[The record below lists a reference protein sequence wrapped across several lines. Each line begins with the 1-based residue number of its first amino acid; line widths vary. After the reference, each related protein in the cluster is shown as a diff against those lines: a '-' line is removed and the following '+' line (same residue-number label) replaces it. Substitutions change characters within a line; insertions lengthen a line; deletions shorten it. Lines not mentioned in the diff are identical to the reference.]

1 MTWRALNPWSDLAGL
16 PRDSWLLALATL
28 VNRAGTMVIPFLAL
42 HFTRNLGFSAGQ
54 AGLALAAY
62 GVVSLLTSPF
72 AGRLSDRV
80 GSQRILTL
88 SLFLGGLGFWALPLL
103 RTLPQ
108 VLAGMVVLSA
118 VSEAMRPATLALV
131 SDLAPPE
138 LRRQAFALNRLA
150 INLGMS
156 VGPALGGFLAARSFA
171 TLFWVDGATSIAASL
186 VLLVFPLRVGSVESH
201 AAAPPSLGAIA
212 DRRLRYVILCLLPV
226 ILVFFQHEGP
236 MPVWMVEDLG
246 MPTQNFGLLFTI
258 NTLLIVFLEVRLN
271 GLTAHWSPARAGDRL
286 GAVHRRVRCPGLP
299 DHLLGGGG
307 HGGGLDLRGDDPLS
321 RHRGV
326 RLGARPAD
334 APGRVHGLLLD
345 DLRHRLHSRPV
356 GGAERAGGR
365 GRPDAVA
372 RVPRGGNGVH
382 VAARADPRRGCR
394 GRPRARRRPGLSPNA
409 GAPPRASAGV
419 PLGTGG

>member
-16 PRDSWLLALATL
+16 PRDSWMLALATL

-54 AGLALAAY
+54 AGMALAVY

-80 GSQRILTL
+80 GAQRILTL

-108 VLAGMVVLSA
+108 VVVGMVVLSA

-138 LRRQAFALNRLA
+138 LRRQAYALNRLA

-156 VGPALGGFLAARSFA
+156 VGPALGGFLAARSFE
-171 TLFWVDGATSIAASL
+171 TLFWVDGATSLAAAM
-186 VLLVFPLRVGSVESH
+186 VLLLFPLRLGSVESH

-212 DRRLRYVILCLLPV
+212 DRRLRFVILCLLPV
-226 ILVFFQHEGP
+226 ILVFFQHEGA
-236 MPVWMVEDLG
+236 MPVWMVEVLG

-271 GLTAHWSPARAGDRL
+271 GLTAHWSPARALSVGSALCTVGFGALAFLTSYWGVVATVVIWTFGEMILFPSTAAYVSDLAPASRRGEYMGFYSMTFGIGFTL
-286 GAVHRRVRCPGLP
+286 GPWAGLSV
-299 DHLLGGGG
+299 LEAA
-307 HGGGLDLRGDDPLS
+307 
-321 RHRGV
+321 
-326 RLGARPAD
+326 GARTLWLACLAVGTVSTLLLARIRPESAAPIAARVA
-334 APGRVHGLLLD
+334 APG
-345 DLRHRLHSRPV
+345 
-356 GGAERAGGR
+356 
-365 GRPDAVA
+365 
-372 RVPRGGNGVH
+372 
-382 VAARADPRRGCR
+382 
-394 GRPRARRRPGLSPNA
+394 
-409 GAPPRASAGV
+409 
-419 PLGTGG
+419 

>member
-54 AGLALAAY
+54 AGLALAVY
-62 GVVSLLTSPF
+62 GIVSLATSPF
-72 AGRLSDRV
+72 AGRLADRV

-88 SLFLGGLGFWALPLL
+88 SLFLGGLGFFALPLL

-108 VLAGMVVLSA
+108 VLVGMVVLSA

-156 VGPALGGFLAARSFA
+156 VGPALGGFLAAHSFQM
-171 TLFWVDGATSIAASL
+171 LFWVDGATSIAAAL
-186 VLLVFPLRVGSVESH
+186 VLLLFPLRVESVESH
-201 AAAPPSLGAIA
+201 AGAPPSLGAIA

-226 ILVFFQHEGP
+226 LLVFFQHEGA

-246 MPTQNFGLLFTI
+246 MPTQNFGLLFTV

-271 GLTAHWSPARAGDRL
+271 GLTAHWSPARSLSVGSALCTVGFGALAFLASYWGVVATVVIWTFGEMILFPSTAAYVSELAPPARRGEYMGFYSMTFGIGFTLGPWAGL
-286 GAVHRRVRCPGLP
+286 S
-299 DHLLGGGG
+299 LLEAA
-307 HGGGLDLRGDDPLS
+307 
-321 RHRGV
+321 
-326 RLGARPAD
+326 GARTLWLACL
-334 APGRVHGLLLD
+334 AVGTVSTLLL
-345 DLRHRLHSRPV
+345 
-356 GGAERAGGR
+356 
-365 GRPDAVA
+365 A
-372 RVPRGGNGVH
+372 RIRSESAAP
-382 VAARADPRRGCR
+382 VAARVA
-394 GRPRARRRPGLSPNA
+394 APG
-409 GAPPRASAGV
+409 
-419 PLGTGG
+419 

>member
-54 AGLALAAY
+54 AGMALAVY
-62 GVVSLLTSPF
+62 GVVSLLISPF
-72 AGRLSDRV
+72 AGRLADRV

-108 VLAGMVVLSA
+108 VLVGMMVLSA

-131 SDLAPPE
+131 SDLAPPA

-156 VGPALGGFLAARSFA
+156 VGPALGGFLAARSFE
-171 TLFWVDGATSIAASL
+171 TLFWVDGATSIAAAL
-186 VLLVFPLRVGSVESH
+186 VLLLFPLRVDSVESH

-212 DRRLRYVILCLLPV
+212 DRRLRYVILCLLPA
-226 ILVFFQHEGP
+226 ILVFFQHDGA

-271 GLTAHWSPARAGDRL
+271 GLTAHWSPARAMSVGSALCTVGFGALAFLSSYWGVVATVVVWTFGEMILFPSTAAYVSELAPPARRGEYMGFYSMTFGIGFTL
-286 GAVHRRVRCPGLP
+286 GPWAGLSV
-299 DHLLGGGG
+299 LEAA
-307 HGGGLDLRGDDPLS
+307 
-321 RHRGV
+321 
-326 RLGARPAD
+326 GARTLWLACLAVGTVSTVLLARIRPESA
-334 APGRVHGLLLD
+334 AP
-345 DLRHRLHSRPV
+345 
-356 GGAERAGGR
+356 
-365 GRPDAVA
+365 
-372 RVPRGGNGVH
+372 
-382 VAARADPRRGCR
+382 VAARIVA
-394 GRPRARRRPGLSPNA
+394 PG
-409 GAPPRASAGV
+409 
-419 PLGTGG
+419 

>member
-271 GLTAHWSPARAGDRL
+271 GLTAHWSPARALATGSALCTVGFGALAFLTTYWGVVATVVVWTFGEMILFPATAAYVSELAPPTRRGEYMGFYSMTFGIGFTL
-286 GAVHRRVRCPGLP
+286 GPWAGLSVLEAAGARTLWLACLAVGTVSTL
-299 DHLLGGGG
+299 LLG
-307 HGGGLDLRGDDPLS
+307 RI
-321 RHRGV
+321 RV
-326 RLGARPAD
+326 EGAAAVPARVA
-334 APGRVHGLLLD
+334 APG
-345 DLRHRLHSRPV
+345 
-356 GGAERAGGR
+356 
-365 GRPDAVA
+365 
-372 RVPRGGNGVH
+372 
-382 VAARADPRRGCR
+382 
-394 GRPRARRRPGLSPNA
+394 
-409 GAPPRASAGV
+409 
-419 PLGTGG
+419 

>member
-54 AGLALAAY
+54 AGLALAVY
-62 GVVSLLTSPF
+62 GIVSLLTSPF
-72 AGRLSDRV
+72 AGRLADRV

-88 SLFLGGLGFWALPLL
+88 SLFLGGLGFWVLPLL

-108 VLAGMVVLSA
+108 VLGGMVVLSA

-156 VGPALGGFLAARSFA
+156 VGPALGGFLAARSFQ
-171 TLFWVDGATSIAASL
+171 TLFWVDGATSIAAAL
-186 VLLVFPLRVGSVESH
+186 VLLLFPLRVGVVESH
-201 AAAPPSLGAIA
+201 AGAPPSLGAIA

-226 ILVFFQHEGP
+226 LLVFFQHEGA

-246 MPTQNFGLLFTI
+246 MPTQNFGLLFTV

-271 GLTAHWSPARAGDRL
+271 GLTAYWSPARSLSVGSALCTIGFGALAFLTSYWGVLATVVIWTFGEMILFPSTAAYVSELAPPSRRGEYMGFYSMTFGIGFTLGPWAGL
-286 GAVHRRVRCPGLP
+286 SVLEAAGARTLWIACLAVGTVSTF
-299 DHLLGGGG
+299 LLG
-307 HGGGLDLRGDDPLS
+307 RIRSEAPAP
-321 RHRGV
+321 V
-326 RLGARPAD
+326 TARVV
-334 APGRVHGLLLD
+334 APG
-345 DLRHRLHSRPV
+345 
-356 GGAERAGGR
+356 
-365 GRPDAVA
+365 
-372 RVPRGGNGVH
+372 
-382 VAARADPRRGCR
+382 
-394 GRPRARRRPGLSPNA
+394 
-409 GAPPRASAGV
+409 
-419 PLGTGG
+419 

>member
-271 GLTAHWSPARAGDRL
+271 GLTAHWSPARALATGSALCTVGFGALAFLTTYWGVVATVVVWTFGEMILFPATAAYVSELAPPTRRGEYMGFYSMTFGIGFTL
-286 GAVHRRVRCPGLP
+286 GPWAGLSVLEAAGARTMWLACLAVGTVSTL
-299 DHLLGGGG
+299 LLG
-307 HGGGLDLRGDDPLS
+307 RI
-321 RHRGV
+321 RV
-326 RLGARPAD
+326 EGAAAVPARVA
-334 APGRVHGLLLD
+334 APG
-345 DLRHRLHSRPV
+345 
-356 GGAERAGGR
+356 
-365 GRPDAVA
+365 
-372 RVPRGGNGVH
+372 
-382 VAARADPRRGCR
+382 
-394 GRPRARRRPGLSPNA
+394 
-409 GAPPRASAGV
+409 
-419 PLGTGG
+419 

>member
-271 GLTAHWSPARAGDRL
+271 GLTAHWSPARALATGSALCTVGFGALAFLTTYWGVVATVVVWTFGEMILFPATAAYVSELAPPTRRGEYMGFYSMTFGIGFTL
-286 GAVHRRVRCPGLP
+286 GPWAGLSVLEAAGARTLWLACLAVGTVSTV
-299 DHLLGGGG
+299 LLG
-307 HGGGLDLRGDDPLS
+307 RI
-321 RHRGV
+321 
-326 RLGARPAD
+326 RLEGATPVPARVA
-334 APGRVHGLLLD
+334 APG
-345 DLRHRLHSRPV
+345 
-356 GGAERAGGR
+356 
-365 GRPDAVA
+365 
-372 RVPRGGNGVH
+372 
-382 VAARADPRRGCR
+382 
-394 GRPRARRRPGLSPNA
+394 
-409 GAPPRASAGV
+409 
-419 PLGTGG
+419 

>member
-54 AGLALAAY
+54 AGMALAAY

-80 GSQRILTL
+80 GSQRILTV
-88 SLFLGGLGFWALPLL
+88 SLFLGGIGFWALPLL
-103 RTLPQ
+103 HTLPQ

-131 SDLAPPE
+131 SDLAPVP

-156 VGPALGGFLAARSFA
+156 VGPALGGFLAAHSFQM
-171 TLFWVDGATSIAASL
+171 LFWVDGATSIAASL

-236 MPVWMVEDLG
+236 LPVWMVEDLG
-246 MPTQNFGLLFTI
+246 LATQTFGLLFTI

-271 GLTAHWSPARAGDRL
+271 GLTAHWSPGRALSVGSALCTVGFGALAVLTSTWGIVATVVVWTFGEMILFPATAAYVSELAPPARRGEYMGFYSMTFGIGFTLGPWAGL
-286 GAVHRRVRCPGLP
+286 NVLEAA
-299 DHLLGGGG
+299 
-307 HGGGLDLRGDDPLS
+307 
-321 RHRGV
+321 
-326 RLGARPAD
+326 GARTLWVACLAVGTLSTLLLARIRVGSQAPVPAPVV
-334 APGRVHGLLLD
+334 APG
-345 DLRHRLHSRPV
+345 
-356 GGAERAGGR
+356 
-365 GRPDAVA
+365 
-372 RVPRGGNGVH
+372 
-382 VAARADPRRGCR
+382 
-394 GRPRARRRPGLSPNA
+394 
-409 GAPPRASAGV
+409 
-419 PLGTGG
+419 

>member
-54 AGLALAAY
+54 AGLALAVY
-62 GVVSLLTSPF
+62 GIVSLLTSPF
-72 AGRLSDRV
+72 AGRLADRV

-88 SLFLGGLGFWALPLL
+88 SLFLGGLGFWVLPLL

-108 VLAGMVVLSA
+108 VLGGMVVLSA

-156 VGPALGGFLAARSFA
+156 VGPALGGFLAARSFQ
-171 TLFWVDGATSIAASL
+171 TLFWVDGATSIAAAL
-186 VLLVFPLRVGSVESH
+186 VLLLFPLRVGVVESH
-201 AAAPPSLGAIA
+201 AGAPPSLGAIA

-226 ILVFFQHEGP
+226 LLVFFQHEGA

-246 MPTQNFGLLFTI
+246 MPTQNFGLLFTV

-271 GLTAHWSPARAGDRL
+271 GLTAYWSPARSLSVGSALCTIGFGALAFLTSYWGVLATVVIWTFGEMILFPSTAAYVSELAPPSRRGEYMGFYSMSFGIGFTLGPWAGL
-286 GAVHRRVRCPGLP
+286 SVLEAAGARTLWIACLAVGTVSTF
-299 DHLLGGGG
+299 LLG
-307 HGGGLDLRGDDPLS
+307 RIRSEAPAP
-321 RHRGV
+321 V
-326 RLGARPAD
+326 TARVV
-334 APGRVHGLLLD
+334 APG
-345 DLRHRLHSRPV
+345 
-356 GGAERAGGR
+356 
-365 GRPDAVA
+365 
-372 RVPRGGNGVH
+372 
-382 VAARADPRRGCR
+382 
-394 GRPRARRRPGLSPNA
+394 
-409 GAPPRASAGV
+409 
-419 PLGTGG
+419 

>member
-16 PRDSWLLALATL
+16 TRDSWLLALATL

-54 AGLALAAY
+54 AGLALAVY
-62 GVVSLLTSPF
+62 GIVSLLTSPF
-72 AGRLSDRV
+72 AGRLADRV

-108 VLAGMVVLSA
+108 VLAGMVVLSG

-156 VGPALGGFLAARSFA
+156 VGPALGGFLAAHSFQ
-171 TLFWVDGATSIAASL
+171 TLFWVDGATSIAAAL
-186 VLLVFPLRVGSVESH
+186 VLFLFPLRAHSVEAH
-201 AAAPPSLGAIA
+201 AGGTTSLGAIA
-212 DRRLRYVILCLLPV
+212 DRRLRYVILCLLP
-226 ILVFFQHEGP
+226 ILLVFFQHEGA
-236 MPVWMVEDLG
+236 MPLWMVEELG

-271 GLTAHWSPARAGDRL
+271 GLTAHWS
-286 GAVHRRVRCPGLP
+286 
-299 DHLLGGGG
+299 
-307 HGGGLDLRGDDPLS
+307 
-321 RHRGV
+321 
-326 RLGARPAD
+326 
-334 APGRVHGLLLD
+334 
-345 DLRHRLHSRPV
+345 
-356 GGAERAGGR
+356 
-365 GRPDAVA
+365 
-372 RVPRGGNGVH
+372 
-382 VAARADPRRGCR
+382 AARALSVGSALCTVGFGALAFLTSYWGVVTTVVIWTFGEMILFPSTSAYVSELAPPARRGEYM
-394 GRPRARRRPGLSPNA
+394 GFYSMTFGIGFTLGPWAGLNVLEAA
-409 GAPPRASAGV
+409 GARTLWLACLV
-419 PLGTGG
+419 VGTLSTLLLARIRSESPAPVATRVVAPG

>member
-118 VSEAMRPATLALV
+118 VSEAMRPDTLALV

-271 GLTAHWSPARAGDRL
+271 GLTAHWSPARALATGSALCTVGFGALAFLTTYWGVVATVVVWTFGEMILFPATAAYVSELAPPTRRGEYMGFYSMTFGIGFTL
-286 GAVHRRVRCPGLP
+286 GPWAGLSVLEAAGARTLWLACLAVGTVSTL
-299 DHLLGGGG
+299 LLG
-307 HGGGLDLRGDDPLS
+307 RI
-321 RHRGV
+321 RV
-326 RLGARPAD
+326 EGAAAVPARVA
-334 APGRVHGLLLD
+334 APG
-345 DLRHRLHSRPV
+345 
-356 GGAERAGGR
+356 
-365 GRPDAVA
+365 
-372 RVPRGGNGVH
+372 
-382 VAARADPRRGCR
+382 
-394 GRPRARRRPGLSPNA
+394 
-409 GAPPRASAGV
+409 
-419 PLGTGG
+419 

>member
-54 AGLALAAY
+54 AGMALAVY
-62 GVVSLLTSPF
+62 GVISLLTSPF

-108 VLAGMVVLSA
+108 VLVGMVVLSA

-156 VGPALGGFLAARSFA
+156 VGPALGGFLAARSFE

-186 VLLVFPLRVGSVESH
+186 VLLFFPLRINSVESH
-201 AAAPPSLGAIA
+201 AAAPPSLGAVA

-226 ILVFFQHEGP
+226 ILVFFQHEGA

-271 GLTAHWSPARAGDRL
+271 GLTAHWSPARALSVGSALCTVGFGALAFLTSYWGVVATVVVWTFGEMILFPSTAAYVSELAPPTRRGEYMGFYSMTFGIGFTL
-286 GAVHRRVRCPGLP
+286 GPWAGLS
-299 DHLLGGGG
+299 LLEAA
-307 HGGGLDLRGDDPLS
+307 
-321 RHRGV
+321 
-326 RLGARPAD
+326 GARTLWLACFAVGTVSTLLLARLRPESPAPVASRIV
-334 APGRVHGLLLD
+334 APG
-345 DLRHRLHSRPV
+345 
-356 GGAERAGGR
+356 
-365 GRPDAVA
+365 
-372 RVPRGGNGVH
+372 
-382 VAARADPRRGCR
+382 
-394 GRPRARRRPGLSPNA
+394 
-409 GAPPRASAGV
+409 
-419 PLGTGG
+419 

>member
-54 AGLALAAY
+54 AGLALAVY
-62 GVVSLLTSPF
+62 GIVSLLTSPF
-72 AGRLSDRV
+72 AGRLADRV

-88 SLFLGGLGFWALPLL
+88 SLFLGGLGFWVLPLL

-108 VLAGMVVLSA
+108 VLGGMVVLSA

-156 VGPALGGFLAARSFA
+156 VGPARGGFLAARSFQ
-171 TLFWVDGATSIAASL
+171 TLFWVDGATSIAAAL
-186 VLLVFPLRVGSVESH
+186 VLLLFPLRVGVVESH
-201 AAAPPSLGAIA
+201 AGAPPSLGAIA

-226 ILVFFQHEGP
+226 LLVFFQHEGA
-236 MPVWMVEDLG
+236 MPVWMVGDLG
-246 MPTQNFGLLFTI
+246 MPTQNFGLLFTV

-271 GLTAHWSPARAGDRL
+271 GLTAYWSPARSLSVGSALCTIGFGALAFLTSYWGVLATVVIWTFGEMILFPSTAAYVSELAPPSRRGEYMGFYSMSFGIGFTLGPWAGL
-286 GAVHRRVRCPGLP
+286 SVLEAAGARTLWIACLAVGTVSTF
-299 DHLLGGGG
+299 LLG
-307 HGGGLDLRGDDPLS
+307 RIRSEAPAP
-321 RHRGV
+321 V
-326 RLGARPAD
+326 TARVV
-334 APGRVHGLLLD
+334 APG
-345 DLRHRLHSRPV
+345 
-356 GGAERAGGR
+356 
-365 GRPDAVA
+365 
-372 RVPRGGNGVH
+372 
-382 VAARADPRRGCR
+382 
-394 GRPRARRRPGLSPNA
+394 
-409 GAPPRASAGV
+409 
-419 PLGTGG
+419 

>member
-1 MTWRALNPWSDLAGL
+1 MTWRALNRWSDLAGL

-271 GLTAHWSPARAGDRL
+271 GLTAHWSPARALATGSALCTVGFGALAFLTTYWGVVATVVVWTFGEMILFPATAAYVSELAPPTRRGEYMGFYSMTFGIGFTL
-286 GAVHRRVRCPGLP
+286 GPWAGLSVLEAAGARTLWLACLAVGTVSTL
-299 DHLLGGGG
+299 LLG
-307 HGGGLDLRGDDPLS
+307 RI
-321 RHRGV
+321 RV
-326 RLGARPAD
+326 EGAAAVPARVA
-334 APGRVHGLLLD
+334 APG
-345 DLRHRLHSRPV
+345 
-356 GGAERAGGR
+356 
-365 GRPDAVA
+365 
-372 RVPRGGNGVH
+372 
-382 VAARADPRRGCR
+382 
-394 GRPRARRRPGLSPNA
+394 
-409 GAPPRASAGV
+409 
-419 PLGTGG
+419 

>member
-54 AGLALAAY
+54 AGLALAVY

-72 AGRLSDRV
+72 AGRLADKV

-103 RTLPQ
+103 KTLPQ
-108 VLAGMVVLSA
+108 VLGGMVVLSA

-131 SDLAPPE
+131 SDLAPPP

-156 VGPALGGFLAARSFA
+156 VGPAAGGFLAAHSFQM
-171 TLFWVDGATSIAASL
+171 LFWVDGATSIAAAVVMFL
-186 VLLVFPLRVGSVESH
+186 FPLRVHSVEAH
-201 AAAPPSLGAIA
+201 AGTKTSLGAIA
-212 DRRLRYVILCLLPV
+212 DRRLRYVIVWLLPV

-236 MPVWMVEDLG
+236 LPVWMVGDLG
-246 MPTQNFGLLFTI
+246 LPTQSFGLLFTL

-271 GLTAHWSPARAGDRL
+271 GLTAHWS
-286 GAVHRRVRCPGLP
+286 
-299 DHLLGGGG
+299 
-307 HGGGLDLRGDDPLS
+307 
-321 RHRGV
+321 
-326 RLGARPAD
+326 
-334 APGRVHGLLLD
+334 
-345 DLRHRLHSRPV
+345 
-356 GGAERAGGR
+356 
-365 GRPDAVA
+365 
-372 RVPRGGNGVH
+372 
-382 VAARADPRRGCR
+382 AARALSVGSALCTVGFGALAFLTSYLGIVATVVVWTFGEMILFPSTAAYVSELAPPARRGEYM
-394 GRPRARRRPGLSPNA
+394 GFYSMTFGIGFSLGPWAGLTVLEAA
-409 GAPPRASAGV
+409 GARTLWLACLAV
-419 PLGTGG
+419 GTVSTLLLARIRSEAQPAVAVAAPG